1 MKRIFNSLAAI
12 SSLLIILACGG
23 GGSTTNDTINASS
36 SKLMAGEFDDEKNWT
51 AYETYDQLEDSENR
65 LNASLQ
71 EFSISTPNKLVGPD
85 HKHDAQLQILAN
97 STKREKIVTYTANG
111 LVAESFQ
118 YLVANSDS
126 IAMGSRFHGVSVLK
140 LEDLDSPKGAVYNF
154 RKDFLQGLAEYQDKI
169 YAWYHDGSIVDVA
182 TGETIYANAPQ
193 GTPTSYGATPK
204 NRLIIDNGIFFI
216 GTSNTDF
223 DGFPEDGLDN
233 GLWKIDVAQSSK
245 TKLVDHPVW
254 CIYKDNTGAI
264 WAGTN
269 NGIYKE
275 EDSEF
280 DLINS
285 AYAEQ
290 IFEYDGKIYALIKDF
305 FNKPEESNDFDLYEW
320 NGSDFEYVCEASN
333 VIGEN
338 DVDEMYAFV
347 WQDTLYAI
355 AHGHNWIL
363 AFDGSSFSIQDNS
376 MGNGILGEACALS
389 ADGKL
394 FSVGN
399 VTGLNIWDGSQYVQ
413 LNTVNTAEALISN
426 AIRVL
431 YIAENGELWIG
442 PETSGF
448 NILDDHDNFELIEL
462 AEEVTTAGFFEKNGT
477 SYVQGA
483 AALYELNDGIP
494 EQYVVFAC
502 NGERVYYDANHGK
515 LWAFPNHGIGNG
527 ALGML
532 DIDTKVI
539 SGTPGANRPNYWQR
553 DYEWDK
559 LAYHFNDIISIPKE
573 DAVLIAVEN
582 GDHRVLRYDYNTDE
596 FTKVEIPIESIRY
609 FDVKKSAVF
618 GVGQGSIVKYEEGEW
633 EVVSTDLAS
642 EEPYGFAVK
651 HNYAFIPNYNNMEV
665 VHLVSGKTS
674 VWTFDELPIKGEVTS
689 IKMRTNQQPGVLKK
703 AYSMVIGTTKGLV
716 ICDLNLQ

>member
-1 MKRIFNSLAAI
+1 
-12 SSLLIILACGG
+12 
-23 GGSTTNDTINASS
+23 
-36 SKLMAGEFDDEKNWT
+36 MANEFDDEKNWT
-51 AYETYDQLEDSENR
+51 IYETYDQLEDSENS

-71 EFSISTPNKLVGPD
+71 ALSASTQKDLVGLD
-85 HKHDAQLQILAN
+85 HKHDAQLQTLAN
-97 STKREKIVTYTANG
+97 SKKREKIVTYTANG

-140 LEDLDSPKGAVYNF
+140 FEDLDSPKGAVYNF
-154 RKDFLQGLAEYQDKI
+154 RKDFLQGIAEYQDKI
-169 YAWYHDGSIVDVA
+169 YAWYYDGSIVDVA

-193 GTPTSYGATPK
+193 GTSTSYGATPK
-204 NRLIIDNGIFFI
+204 NRLLIDNGIFFI
-216 GTSNTDF
+216 GTSNTDE
-223 DGFPEDGLDN
+223 DGISEDGLDN
-233 GLWKIDVAQSSK
+233 GLWKIDVARSSK
-245 TKLVDHPVW
+245 TKLIDHPVW
-254 CIYKDNTGAI
+254 CIYKDNTGTI

-269 NGIYKE
+269 NGIYKG
-275 EDSEF
+275 DASNF
-280 DLINS
+280 VKINS

-290 IFEYDGKIYALIKDF
+290 IFEYDGQIYALIKNF
-305 FNKPEESNDFDLYEW
+305 FNKPEESNVFDLYEW
-320 NGSDFEYVCEASN
+320 NDADFRHVCEASS

-338 DVDEMYAFV
+338 YVDEMYAFV

-355 AHGHNWIL
+355 AHGHNRIL
-363 AFDGSSFSIQDNS
+363 AFDGSSFSIQNNS
-376 MGNGILGEACALS
+376 MGNGIFGEECAVS

-399 VTGLNIWDGSQYVQ
+399 VTGLNVWDGNQYVQ

-431 YIAENGELWIG
+431 YIADDGDLWIG

-448 NILDDHDNFELIEL
+448 NILDDHENFELIEL
-462 AEEVTTAGFFEKNGT
+462 AGEVTIAGFFEKNGT
-477 SYVQGA
+477 SYAQGA
-483 AALYELNDGIP
+483 DALYEVKDGTP
-494 EQYVVFAC
+494 EQYATFAC

-532 DIDTKVI
+532 DVDTKVI
-539 SGTPGANRPNYWQR
+539 SGTPGAYRPDYWQR

-559 LAYHFNDIISIPKE
+559 LEYHFNDVISIPDE
-573 DAVLIAVEN
+573 DAVFIAVEN
-582 GDHRVLRYDYNTDE
+582 GNHFVLRYDYNTDE
-596 FTKVEIPIESIRY
+596 FTEVEIPIELIKY
-609 FDVKKSAVF
+609 FDIKKSAVF
-618 GVGQGSIVKYEEGEW
+618 GVGEDCIVKYEGGAW

-642 EEPYGFAVK
+642 DEPYGFAVK

-674 VWTFDELPIKGEVTS
+674 IWTFDELPIKGEVTS
-689 IKMRTNQQPGVLKK
+689 IKMRTNQHPGVLKK

-716 ICDLNLQ
+716 ICNLNLQ